1 MEANFAVGI
10 VVPND
15 FIQRL
20 PFGGASGFIQNIVRH
35 IDRPVVIFGSGAEG
49 TALWQPQSIGEKA
62 EFIATYRLKLLSR
75 YPLRLRALFGYFKN
89 RRRILA
95 SGIGLLYVHSPECAL
110 PFLSGRSK
118 VPVVFHQ
125 HGSGNPVTT
134 SKYGWARNAVFAGL
148 FDRMHRAIYRRADW
162 VIAIDRLCLAQ
173 AVESGA
179 GGKTSLIMNA
189 VNTELFKP
197 DPECRA
203 STRKALG
210 ILGDETAVLFAGRLE
225 EIKRVDCLIES
236 LVHLREHLKVRLLIA
251 GDGTQRK
258 SLSRLVRNLRLEDRV
273 SFLGKISHDRLPAY
287 YNAADILAL
296 PSKMEGVPMVVLEA
310 LACGTPV
317 VASAVGGLPD
327 IVRNGMNG
335 RLLREVTPKT
345 VADALR
351 EVAEHPGNRKA
362 IAETVARWGAENVAR
377 DLSEIFG
384 KLADR

>member
-49 TALWQPQSIGEKA
+49 TALWQPRSIGRKA
-62 EFIATYRLKLLSR
+62 EFIATYRLKLRSL
-75 YPLRLRALFGYFKN
+75 YPLRLRALLGYLKN

-134 SKYGWARNAVFAGL
+134 AKYGWARNAVVAGV
-148 FDRMHRAIYRRADW
+148 FDRMHQAIYRRADW

-173 AVESGA
+173 AVEGGA
-179 GGKTSLIMNA
+179 GAKTSLIMNA
-189 VNTELFKP
+189 VDTETFRP
-197 DPECRA
+197 DPEHRA
-203 STRKALG
+203 DARKALG
-210 ILGDETAVLFAGRLE
+210 IRSGETAVLFAGRLE

-236 LVHLREHLKVRLLIA
+236 LLHLGGHLEVRLLIA
-251 GDGTQRK
+251 GDGTLRND
-258 SLSRLVRNLRLEDRV
+258 LARLARNLGVESRV
-273 SFLGKISHDRLPAY
+273 NFLGKISHDRLPAY

-296 PSKMEGVPMVVLEA
+296 PSKMEGVPMAVLEA

-327 IVRNGMNG
+327 IVRNGING
-335 RLLREVTPKT
+335 RLLRDVTPNT
-345 VADALR
+345 LADGLR
-351 EVAEHPGNRKA
+351 EVAGQPVSRTA
-362 IAETVARWGAENVAR
+362 VAETVARWGAEKVAR
-377 DLSEIFG
+377 DLSAIFQ
-384 KLADR
+384 KLAGR